1 MTLQGKVAIV
11 TGGSRGIGREI
22 AITLAGAGAAVVINY
37 NRETAAAEDVL
48 QAVKELPGAGEAI
61 IFQADVTRLEE
72 CEKMV
77 KAALDHFGR
86 IDILVNNAGVRKDN
100 LLALMKEND
109 WDIVLDTNLKGMFN
123 CCKAVLRPLLKQ
135 KSGGR
140 IINISSVV
148 GIAGNSGQVNYAA
161 AKGGVIAFT
170 KSLAKELGKRAITVN
185 AIAPGFIE
193 TEMTDELADTVK
205 EKVLAQVALERY
217 GNAGEIAETVLFLAG
232 GASYITG
239 AVITVDG
246 GLSL

>member
-11 TGGSRGIGREI
+11 TGGSRGIGKEI
-22 AITLAGAGAAVVINY
+22 ALTLAKAGAAVVVNY
-37 NRETAAAEDVL
+37 HRETGAAEEVL
-48 QAVKELPGAGEAI
+48 KTIEARGGR
-61 IFQADVTRLEE
+61 ALLVRGDVTVYKE

-77 KAALDHFGR
+77 KATLDHFGR
-86 IDILVNNAGVRKDN
+86 IDILVNNAGIRKDT
-100 LLALMKEND
+100 LLALMKEDD

-123 CCKAVLRPLLKQ
+123 CCKAILKPMLKQ

-140 IINISSVV
+140 IINLSS
-148 GIAGNSGQVNYAA
+148 IAGLVGNSGQTNYAA

-185 AIAPGFIE
+185 AVAPGFIE
-193 TEMTDELADTVK
+193 TEMTEDLPAAIK
-205 EKVLAQVALERY
+205 EKVLSHVSLERY
-217 GNAGEIAETVLFLAG
+217 GKPEEVTEVVLFLAQ

-239 AVITVDG
+239 TVISVDG

>member
-11 TGGSRGIGREI
+11 TGGSRGIGKEI
-22 AITLAGAGAAVVINY
+22 ALTLVRAGAAVAINY
-37 NRETAAAEDVL
+37 HREAGAAEEVL
-48 QAVKELPGAGEAI
+48 KKIEEEKGKGLLV
-61 IFQADVTRLEE
+61 QADVTVLAE

-77 KAALDHFGR
+77 RTTLDHFGR
-86 IDILVNNAGVRKDN
+86 IDILVNNAGIRRDT
-100 LLALMKEND
+100 LLALMKEDD

-123 CCKAVLRPLLKQ
+123 CCKAVLKPLLKQ

-140 IINISSVV
+140 IINISS
-148 GIAGNSGQVNYAA
+148 IAGLVGNSGQTNYAA

-193 TEMTDELADTVK
+193 TEMTEDLPAAVK
-205 EKVLAQVALERY
+205 EKVLSHVALERY
-217 GNAGEIAETVLFLAG
+217 GKPEEVAEVVLFLAQ
-232 GASYITG
+232 GAGYLTG
-239 AVITVDG
+239 TVLSIDG